1 MLKLIIAIA
10 MTFGLSNFAQAG
22 VTEALGG
29 QTVECNNM
37 NNVGEG
43 EAVVT
48 ATYFEHVIGDKITV
62 RFLKSVAIETEGEP
76 VYSKSYF
83 RPRYIGPE
91 AKDLGDGMS
100 VSIYSLGATVNYQ
113 GHEYELSCSVS
124 Q

>member
-1 MLKLIIAIA
+1 MLKFIIAIG

-29 QTVECNNM
+29 QTVECSNE
-37 NNVGEG
+37 VGEN
-43 EAVVT
+43 EAFVT

-62 RFLKSVAIETEGEP
+62 RFLKSLSIETEGED
-76 VYSKSYF
+76 VYSKSFF
-83 RPRYIGPE
+83 RPRYVGPE

-100 VSIYSLGATVNYQ
+100 ISIYSLGATVNYQ
-113 GHEYELSCSVS
+113 GQEYELNCSVS